1 MNEKKYTYLFYCA
14 VIVAIVYLFSG
25 QYEHEQRLAEVK
37 QQLDTVRA
45 NQQQLSEQIKSASTT
60 NTELAGD
67 LETGAGQASEIADT
81 NRSIASDINEA
92 GRIID
97 ECQQIVERL
106 QRADEKGDK
115 RP

>member
-1 MNEKKYTYLFYCA
+1 MNEKKYTYLFYFA
-14 VIVAIVYLFSG
+14 VIVAIVYLFSE
-25 QYEHEQRLAEVK
+25 QYEHDQRLAEVK

-45 NQQQLSEQIKSASTT
+45 NQQQLSEQIKSASAT

-67 LETGAGQASEIADT
+67 LATGAGQASEIADT
-81 NRSIASDINEA
+81 NRSIEADIRQA
-92 GRIID
+92 GAIID

-115 RP
+115 QP